1 MVSMSARVGS
11 ISDNDIGGW
20 YSYRASKSALNQ
32 LNRCMVCG
40 ITSQSGACQ
49 IEVLQMQPE
58 KAEAHQL
65 LMTPVANLVVACG
78 PFAPFYVT

>member
-32 LNRCMVCG
+32 LNRCMVRG
-40 ITSQSGACQ
+40 YMQYP
-49 IEVLQMQPE
+49 LKQMLARVQ
-58 KAEAHQL
+58 H
-65 LMTPVANLVVACG
+65 
-78 PFAPFYVT
+78 

>member
-32 LNRCMVCG
+32 LNRCMVRG
-40 ITSQSGACQ
+40 YMRYPWKLMLARVQH
-49 IEVLQMQPE
+49 
-58 KAEAHQL
+58 KHL
-65 LMTPVANLVVACG
+65 LMLQTY
-78 PFAPFYVT
+78 FATCTLAALRAYAA